1 LEDGIKRALYDKE
14 AMSQLLDDLEPVV
27 FRIAYHLTRHQQD
40 AEDLAQEVLYKICTK
55 LAQYRGDCSFH
66 SWVYVMALN
75 AYRDMYRKRKHDA
88 QRDQM
93 PLDLADPS
101 FENDADWRIV
111 LDQLLQELSETD
123 RNIVIL
129 RFQNDLPV
137 RQVAEIM
144 KITEANVK
152 TRVFRLK
159 DKLKRMLLPGGEA
172 L

>member
-1 LEDGIKRALYDKE
+1 LDEGIKRALYDKE
-14 AMSQLLDDLEPVV
+14 AMSQLLDELEPVV

-55 LAQYRGDCSFH
+55 LSLYRGESSFH

-75 AYRDMYRKRKHDA
+75 SYRDMYRKRKND
-88 QRDQM
+88 QRDTM
-93 PLDLADPS
+93 PLDACDPS
-101 FENDADWRIV
+101 FEHDADWRIV
-111 LDQLLQELSETD
+111 LDQLLKELPEID

-129 RFQNDLPV
+129 RFQNDLSV